1 MATSEHNTPLPFDGL
16 ADLADSYE
24 ALSALVNEHQPAWV
38 LLENLNRQLRAFVDA
53 ADSRGKLS

>member
-1 MATSEHNTPLPFDGL
+1 MATNDLNTLKPFDGL
-16 ADLADSYE
+16 AALADSYE

-53 ADSRGKLS
+53 ADSQGLVS